1 MVEMIAVENNVM
13 EKLKVVHGAMKIN
26 PIVKDHALELGV

>member
-13 EKLKVVHGAMKIN
+13 EKLKVVHGATKIKL
-26 PIVKDHALELGV
+26 IVKDHALEIGV